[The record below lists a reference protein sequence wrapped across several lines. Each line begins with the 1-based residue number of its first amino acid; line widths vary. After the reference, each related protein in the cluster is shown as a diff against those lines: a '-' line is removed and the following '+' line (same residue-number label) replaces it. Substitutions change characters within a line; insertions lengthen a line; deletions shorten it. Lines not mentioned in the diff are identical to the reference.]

1 MKALRKIKFLKTES
15 RMVVAQGQ
23 GRGNGEMLL
32 NGDRVSV
39 SQDEKVLEIS
49 YTTMSVYLPLLRCTL
64 RHA

>member
-1 MKALRKIKFLKTES
+1 
-15 RMVVAQGQ
+15 MVVAQGQ